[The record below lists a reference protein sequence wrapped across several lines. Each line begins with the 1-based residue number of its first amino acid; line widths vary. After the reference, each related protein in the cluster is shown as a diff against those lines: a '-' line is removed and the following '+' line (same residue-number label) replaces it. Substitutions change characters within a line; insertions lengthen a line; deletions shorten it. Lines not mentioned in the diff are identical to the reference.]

1 MNGGNER
8 IRVSIEGGIACV
20 TLNRPD
26 KHNGMD
32 FAMLRAMVR
41 VQKQLKRRRDIR
53 AVILD
58 GAGPSFCAGLDFK
71 SALARPLETLLMGLQ
86 LWWPWRNRF
95 QRWSMGWRDLG
106 VPVIALIHGN
116 CFGAGMQLALGA
128 DFRIS
133 APDARYSLMEA
144 KWGLIP
150 DMGGTPLLRDLVP
163 LDVAKELVMT
173 GRVIDAAEAHAFGL
187 VTHVSDDPPAHARQL
202 AAEIATR
209 SPDAVAAG
217 KFLLQRAYAAADGE
231 ALRAERRWQ
240 RRIIGRANQR
250 AAVARNSASGA
261 SGEADGKSVR
271 PWGKRRIG

>member
-1 MNGGNER
+1 MNAGSER
-8 IRVSIEGGIACV
+8 IRVSVDGEIAYV

-41 VQKQLKRRRDIR
+41 AQKQLKRRRDIR
-53 AVILD
+53 AVILQ
-58 GAGPSFCAGLDFK
+58 GAGSSFCAGLDFK

-86 LWWPWRNRF
+86 LWWPWRNNF
-95 QRWSMGWRDLG
+95 QRWSVGWRDLG

-116 CFGAGMQLALGA
+116 CYGAGMQLALGA
-128 DFRIS
+128 DIRIS
-133 APDARYSLMEA
+133 TPDARYSLMET

-187 VTHVSDDPPAHARQL
+187 VTHLSNDPLTHARQL
-202 AAEIATR
+202 VAEIATR

-217 KFLLQRAYAAADGE
+217 KLLLQRAYAVADGA

-240 RRIIGRANQR
+240 RRLIGRANQR
-250 AAVARNSASGA
+250 AAIARNSRPDAP
-261 SGEADGKSVR
+261 DGKSIK

>member
-1 MNGGNER
+1 MSGGER
-8 IRVSIEGGIACV
+8 ILVSVDGEIAYV
-20 TLNRPD
+20 QLNRPD

-32 FAMLRAMVR
+32 FAMLRAMTR
-41 VQKQLKRRRDIR
+41 VQQQLKRRRDIR
-53 AVILD
+53 AVILH
-58 GAGPSFCAGLDFK
+58 GAGTSFCAGLDFK

-86 LWWPWRNRF
+86 LWWPWRNSF
-95 QRWSMGWRDLG
+95 QRWSVGWRDLG
-106 VPVIALIHGN
+106 APVIAVIHGN
-116 CFGAGMQLALGA
+116 CFGAGCQLALGA
-128 DFRIS
+128 DIRIS

-173 GRVIDAAEAHAFGL
+173 GRVIDAAEAQAHGL
-187 VTHVSDDPPAHARQL
+187 VTHVSNDPLAHARQL
-202 AAEIATR
+202 VAEVVTR

-217 KFLLQRAYAAADGE
+217 KFLLQRAYVANDSG

-240 RRIIGRANQR
+240 RRLIGRANQR
-250 AAVARNSASGA
+250 VAMARNSTP
-261 SGEADGKSVR
+261 DGKAAK

>member
-1 MNGGNER
+1 MSMSTAENTGGER
-8 IRVSIEGGIACV
+8 IRVSIEGDIACV
-20 TLNRPD
+20 LLNRPD

-32 FAMLRAMVR
+32 FTMLRAMAR

-53 AVILD
+53 AVILH

-86 LWWPWRNRF
+86 LWWPWRNGF

-128 DFRIS
+128 DIRIS
-133 APDARYSLMEA
+133 TPDARYSLMEA

-187 VTHVSDDPPAHARQL
+187 VTHVSNDPLAHARQL
-202 AAEIATR
+202 VAEIATR
-209 SPDAVAAG
+209 SPDAVAAS
-217 KFLLQRAYAAADGE
+217 KFLLQRAYAVADRE

-250 AAVARNSASGA
+250 AAIARNGA
-261 SGEADGKSVR
+261 PDGKPVK
-271 PWGKRRIG
+271 PWEKRQIG